1 MQIATF
7 IKTVKNNLGYH
18 LLSLFFAA
26 AANSYFYGREC
37 VFEADWNKNKCYIIQ
52 IILWGPFSPNR
63 RVSEMAICAQICFF
77 SFSYLPVS
85 VELRKQ
91 CNNYLT

>member
-37 VFEADWNKNKCYIIQ
+37 VFEAD
-52 IILWGPFSPNR
+52 
-63 RVSEMAICAQICFF
+63 
-77 SFSYLPVS
+77 
-85 VELRKQ
+85 
-91 CNNYLT
+91 